1 MINKII
7 EVQKALAKKQR
18 EWSERQREW
27 FESFKSR
34 DKVNID
40 DYINA
45 LEEGAM
51 VLTGLDNCVLGID
64 QNGYLVYD
72 YEKIVN
78 HFMVDDNMTLDDAV
92 EYVDFNVLGL
102 NGNFTVVFAY
112 KETNV
117 N

>member
-45 LEEGAM
+45 
-51 VLTGLDNCVLGID
+51 GILFFTKEHKPIFD
-64 QNGYLVYD
+64 SILNSIFLFITFSNVSNTV
-72 YEKIVN
+72 IVS
-78 HFMVDDNMTLDDAV
+78 FI
-92 EYVDFNVLGL
+92 
-102 NGNFTVVFAY
+102 
-112 KETNV
+112 
-117 N
+117 

>member
-1 MINKII
+1 MISDVI
-7 EVQKALAKKQR
+7 ERQKALAKKQR
-18 EWSERQREW
+18 DDFEW
-27 FESFKSR
+27 FKDQEK
-34 DKVNID
+34 KVKLNID
-40 DYINA
+40 EYIDG
-45 LEEGAM
+45 LDEEAI
-51 VLTGLDNCVLGID
+51 VLTGLDNCVVGTD

-78 HFMVDDNMTLDDAV
+78 HFMVDDDMTLDDAI

-112 KETNV
+112 REVNV

>member
-7 EVQKALAKKQR
+7 EAQKALAKKQR
-18 EWSERQREW
+18 EW
-27 FESFKSR
+27 FESFKGR
-34 DKVNID
+34 EKQVKLNID

-45 LEEGAM
+45 LQEGAY
-51 VLTGLDNCVLGID
+51 VLTGLDKCVVGTD

-78 HFMVDDNMTLDDAV
+78 HFMVDDNMTLDDAI
-92 EYVDFNVLGL
+92 EYVDYNVLGL
-102 NGNFTVVFAY
+102 NGKFTVLFAY